1 MADEHATHDLDA
13 VASLL
18 DGDLLPADRAT
29 AARQVARCP
38 ACAALHQELLALS
51 AATAALPAPARTRDF
66 RLTRGRRGPPRGD
79 AAGTRR
85 VLRPSCR

>member
-1 MADEHATHDLDA
+1 MADEHATHDLEA

-51 AATAALPAPARTRDF
+51 AATQALPARPADP
-66 RLTRGRRGPPRGD
+66 RLPPDRCRRGPTRGD
-79 AAGTRR
+79 AAGTRP

>member
-1 MADEHATHDLDA
+1 MADEHATHDLEA

-29 AARQVARCP
+29 AARQVARVP
-38 ACAALHQELLALS
+38 HVRRSTSELLALLRRP
-51 AATAALPAPARTRDF
+51 TAALPAPARTRDF
-66 RLTRGRRGPPRGD
+66 RLTPAD
-79 AAGTRR
+79 AARLAAMPPEPH